1 MEEIC
6 ISILV
11 GLSTGIISGLIS
23 GWIVTKYYRKKDEK
37 IAEFNERSKYVN
49 IFLDYLEDLGAEITI
64 LGEGV
69 SPDTTEVKRLLQ
81 KKHKY
86 LQILYSAMILPQQQE
101 IFEYVYMNM
110 DKLRNILY
118 QKAFDCKEAEYIISL
133 ISLKLIVLFSRPG
146 EKEK

>member
-110 DKLRNILY
+110 EIGR
-118 QKAFDCKEAEYIISL
+118 ASCRER
-133 ISLKLIVLFSRPG
+133 V
-146 EKEK
+146 